1 MFKKLVLLSV
11 SFIPKGSV
19 STYGDVARCIGNP
32 GLARAVGNALHGNP
46 YPKKVPCHR
55 VVHSDGSLAR
65 NFAFGGK
72 KRQMKM
78 LEREGVPFRKSGKVD
93 MERAQRHFYK
103 QFIAK
108 CIYDKRGEARKRH

>member
-1 MFKKLVLLSV
+1 MFKKLVLVSV
-11 SFIPKGSV
+11 ALIPKGSV
-19 STYGDVARCIGNP
+19 STYGDIAGSIGNP

-72 KRQMKM
+72 KRQMEM
-78 LEREGVPFRKSGKVD
+78 LEKEGVPFMGNGKVD
-93 MERAQRHFYK
+93 MKRAQRHFYK
-103 QFIAK
+103 PFIAK
-108 CIYDKRGEARKRH
+108 MHI